1 MLAADPESL
10 KGLSLTGVLSQGLA
24 NCLMGFCGSADELAH
39 FPDHEDYERIS
50 DVLRAG
56 PKVVRHRKA
65 MGRRVGSNGWLS
77 CNRAVWSGASR
88 YPRRRTRPP
97 VRWAMAGMSSICRQ
111 AGDALNT

>member
-88 YPRRRTRPP
+88 SLMSLPTLRHSGVLRLAQS
-97 VRWAMAGMSSICRQ
+97 RWITC
-111 AGDALNT
+111 